1 MAGYIQRVADYD
13 LRKSLA
19 TFGAVIIQGPRAVGK
34 TTTASQHVK
43 SAIRLDESPEVQ
55 ALAATSPATVLAGT
69 TPRLIDEWQLA
80 PQIWNAVRHEV
91 DNRGLPG
98 QFILTGSATPTD
110 EITRHSGAGRF
121 KRLTLR
127 PLSLSES
134 GDSTGAVNFSALF
147 TGSNVVGI
155 GGPTV
160 EEYARLIVR
169 GGWPALVRNANRN
182 PTEYLLSYLDDVSR
196 VDMPTNDMRID
207 PLRMNALVRA
217 LSRNVAT
224 EISASRLS
232 LEAELDAPSVGVIS
246 VSAQSVRKYLDA
258 LSRVFVLEEQPAWA
272 PQLRSRVRIRVS
284 PKWHFVDPS
293 LAAAA
298 LGASKN
304 HLLDDLRTLGLLFES
319 LCVRDLR
326 VYAGSLGAKVF
337 HYRDETGLEVDCV
350 IENQTGDWFAV
361 EVKLGGQKPIDEG
374 ADNLKKLAGKV
385 SDARRARLKS
395 LTVLT
400 AGNVSYTRPDGIN
413 VVALGHLK
421 VDPRKES
428 G

>member
-1 MAGYIQRVADYD
+1 MARYINRVADHE
-13 LRKSLA
+13 LRRALA

-34 TTTASQHVK
+34 TTTASQHANSTV
-43 SAIRLDESPEVQ
+43 RLDESPEVQ
-55 ALAATSPATVLAGT
+55 ALASTSPATVLAGAP
-69 TPRLIDEWQLA
+69 PRLIDEWQLA
-80 PQIWNAVRHEV
+80 PQVWNTVRHEV
-91 DNRGLPG
+91 DKRGLSG

-127 PLSLSES
+127 PLSLAES
-134 GDSTGAVNFSALF
+134 GDSTATIGFYDLF
-147 TGSNVVGI
+147 NGLNVAGI

-160 EEYARLIVR
+160 EEYASLIVR
-169 GGWPALVRNANRN
+169 GGWPALVRDARRN

-196 VDMPTNDMRID
+196 VDMPANDMRID

-224 EISASRLS
+224 EIPASRLS
-232 LEAELDAPSVGVIS
+232 LEAELGGASASANGI
-246 VSAQSVRKYLDA
+246 SAQSVRKYLDA

-272 PQLRSRVRIRVS
+272 PQLRSRVRVRVS

-304 HLLDDLRTLGLLFES
+304 HLLDDLRTLALFFES

-326 VYAGSLGAKVF
+326 VYAGSLGAQVF
-337 HYRDETGLEVDCV
+337 HYRDETGLEVDCI
-350 IENQTGDWFAV
+350 IENQTGDWAAV
-361 EVKLGGQKPIDEG
+361 EIKLGGQKPIDEG
-374 ADNLKKLAGKV
+374 ATNLKKLAGKV
-385 SDARRARLKS
+385 SDARRAQLRS

-421 VDPRKES
+421 VDPCKEA

>member
-1 MAGYIQRVADYD
+1 MAGYINRVADHD
-13 LRKSLA
+13 LRRALA

-34 TTTASQHVK
+34 TTTASQHANSTV
-43 SAIRLDESPEVQ
+43 RLDESPDVQ
-55 ALAATSPATVLAGT
+55 VLASTSPVTLLAGAP
-69 TPRLIDEWQLA
+69 PRLIDEWQLA

-91 DNRGLPG
+91 DKRGLPG

-134 GDSTGAVNFSALF
+134 GDSTGAVSFSALF
-147 TGSNVVGI
+147 TGSNVAGI

-169 GGWPALVRNANRN
+169 GGWPALVKNASRN

-217 LSRNVAT
+217 LSRNLAT
-224 EISASRLS
+224 EIPASRLS
-232 LEAELDAPSVGVIS
+232 LEAELDATSAGVIG

-298 LGASKN
+298 LGASQK
-304 HLLDDLRTLGLLFES
+304 HLLNDLRTLGLFFES

-326 VYAGSLGAKVF
+326 VYAGSLGAQVF

-350 IENQTGDWFAV
+350 IENQTGDWAAV

-374 ADNLKKLAGKV
+374 ASNLKKLAGKV
-385 SDARRARLKS
+385 SDARRAQLKS

-421 VDPRKES
+421 VDPRAETE
-428 G
+428 